1 MALTRTTTVR
11 KPVGAKKRAVSR
23 AARLPKEVTGAV
35 HAAQS
40 KKASDVVVLD
50 LRKAG
55 GFTDYF
61 VICTG
66 GSGRQIQAIADAVKR
81 NAEEG
86 LWRAARTRRR
96 DRKVGMDS
104 ARLLR
109 FRRAHLQ
116 RRLPRVLRA
125 GAAVGQRRAARV
137 CRAGLDAL
145 LAITLAP
152 RCAACASVLTA
163 PLDGPV
169 CASCWSGV
177 VPLIPPFCRTC
188 GDPLPSWRVI
198 SAALE
203 KCPRCRRGGYL
214 FSAARAAG
222 NYEGTLRDIL
232 HAFKYDSRRSLAR
245 PLGVMLRTAGAN
257 LLADAH
263 CVVPVPLHPW
273 RRLRRG
279 FNQAE
284 VLAVQT
290 RSADDTCAVAQ
301 TRHSAT
307 DRTSR
312 RGAPAKRQRR
322 VHAVTVRNAGV
333 APNLARGPSRRPRR

>member
-1 MALTRTTTVR
+1 M
-11 KPVGAKKRAVSR
+11 
-23 AARLPKEVTGAV
+23 
-35 HAAQS
+35 
-40 KKASDVVVLD
+40 
-50 LRKAG
+50 
-55 GFTDYF
+55 
-61 VICTG
+61 
-66 GSGRQIQAIADAVKR
+66 
-81 NAEEG
+81 
-86 LWRAARTRRR
+86 
-96 DRKVGMDS
+96 
-104 ARLLR
+104 
-109 FRRAHLQ
+109 
-116 RRLPRVLRA
+116 
-125 GAAVGQRRAARV
+125 GQRRAARV

-152 RCAACASVLTA
+152 RCAACAAVLSA

-198 SAALE
+198 STALE

-245 PLGVMLRTAGAN
+245 PLGIMLRTAGAES
-257 LLADAH
+257 A
-263 CVVPVPLHPW
+263 
-273 RRLRRG
+273 RRRALCRARAAPSVASIASWIQSG
-279 FNQAE
+279 RSACR
-284 VLAVQT
+284 AT
-290 RSADDTCAVAQ
+290 RSADDTCALAQ

-322 VHAVTVRNAGV
+322 VHAVTVRNGGV